1 MAFIKDKL
9 AADKAFARV
18 ESLDAIASKF
28 VASSDKAAI
37 VAEIKAKATGLEGED
52 QANGDLYVKIL
63 DKAVEKDD
71 YIIKEKARLEKM
83 LTSGNVAAA
92 KADEMSRKVSI
103 MSAILGEE

>member
-1 MAFIKDKL
+1 MPFIKDKL

-37 VAEIKAKATGLEGED
+37 AAEIKTKAAGLEGED
-52 QANGDLYVKIL
+52 KANGDLYVKIL
-63 DKAVEKDD
+63 DKAVEKD
-71 YIIKEKARLEKM
+71 YLVKEKARLEKM
-83 LTSGNVAAA
+83 LTSGNVAAS